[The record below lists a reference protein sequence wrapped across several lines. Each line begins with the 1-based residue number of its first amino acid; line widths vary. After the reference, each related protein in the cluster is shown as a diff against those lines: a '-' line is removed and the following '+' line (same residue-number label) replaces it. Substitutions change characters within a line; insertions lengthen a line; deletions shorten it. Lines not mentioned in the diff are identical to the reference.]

1 MFSIVL
7 HPATL
12 AITNAFINIASVA
25 MMVIVWRTTP
35 GTRGPGCW
43 MVASV
48 VCMTAYSSG
57 MLGIFNT
64 NIWNAAVNIST
75 MTLFSLY
82 FEGILRFKGIGSIR
96 GRLPWW
102 VAFFV
107 VVVAVSI
114 LTAPYPPYRY
124 MFSDSYYLVLLLS
137 GSLILLY
144 RQDRAT
150 RAAETLCAAVLF
162 CLAIGFAMRWNYAL
176 RYLLG
181 YTEQGAQAVNEPLF
195 FTFTIWT
202 LLWMTGAAALVL
214 YRKQGELEALTR
226 LDPLTG
232 LANRRQMDALLEES
246 LLALE
251 RNGERFGLVLF
262 DLDRFKQVND
272 VNGHAVGD
280 ALLVEIGQRLR
291 RVCRD
296 GEHPARLGG
305 DEFVILLSE
314 VDTRDRLDRFIERL
328 RLSVSGS
335 AVLDGKPIQ
344 IEMSIGGALAPED
357 GANQTDLL
365 HVVDARMYEDKR
377 RRRSQ
382 WQQLD
387 WSAPLLRP

>member
-43 MVASV
+43 MIASI

-57 MLGIFNT
+57 MLGIFDT
-64 NIWNAAVNIST
+64 YIWNATVNVAT

-82 FEGILRFKGIGSIR
+82 FEGILRFKGIGSIK
-96 GRLPWW
+96 GRWPWW
-102 VAFFV
+102 AALFV
-107 VVVAVSI
+107 VVVVVSVI
-114 LTAPYPPYRY
+114 TAPYPPRRY

-137 GSLILLY
+137 GALILLY

-162 CLAIGFAMRWNYAL
+162 CLAIGFAMRWNYTL
-176 RYLLG
+176 RLLLG
-181 YTEQGAQAVNEPLF
+181 AGDRPQAVNEPLF
-195 FTFTIWT
+195 FTFTVWT

-226 LDPLTG
+226 RDPLTG

-246 LLALE
+246 FLALE
-251 RNGERFGLVLF
+251 RNGEGFGLVLF

-280 ALLVEIGQRLR
+280 ALLKEIGARLQAN
-291 RVCRD
+291 CRE

-305 DEFVILLSE
+305 DEFVVLLS
-314 VDTRDRLDRFIERL
+314 DITTRDRLDRFIERL
-328 RLSVSGS
+328 RLSVSGT
-335 AVLDGKPIQ
+335 VMLEGRPLQ
-344 IEMSIGGALAPED
+344 IEMSIGGVLAPQD
-357 GANQTDLL
+357 GSSQTDLL
-365 HVVDARMYEDKR
+365 HVADTRMYDDKR

-387 WSAPLLRP
+387 WSAPLIKS